1 MRSVLILA
9 NVPDLLTALL
19 EITEEFATIASGRCD
34 SIGLEVKTVKTVI
47 V

>member
-19 EITEEFATIASGRCD
+19 EITEEFALASLVT
-34 SIGLEVKTVKTVI
+34 LETPME
-47 V
+47 